1 MAFVFLFLHT
11 LGLEKSLISPIKNL
25 RYLAA
30 VDFDSFV
37 TGLKLAHFNIV
48 LYFSGVLTISTT
60 SPCVVVF
67 FCRFAFSSTDFRR

>member
-37 TGLKLAHFNIV
+37 TGLKLAHFNI
-48 LYFSGVLTISTT
+48 GVLLQLAHFSLYKTT
-60 SPCVVVF
+60 L
-67 FCRFAFSSTDFRR
+67 SSIIAPSM